1 MNLLGNLRKG
11 QCQPALRLMQNPAPP
26 PIGNPTPDPVPPP
39 APESDLISFNENP
52 LSHQP
57 TQPREATAPAPD
69 SEIGPTTEQNKAI
82 LIYKI
87 IANGI
92 EFYDRKRKWYGVK
105 DDFHALYNKY
115 YFIKADNGETIIKAY
130 IRIIDESEA
139 ISKKTKGNI
148 DMRKTGNYTLTTIK
162 LFNETTLA
170 PKRSEKISEQEK
182 AWINLATTGALIFAE
197 KYDGEGSQYD
207 VNSMYIFEMIKK
219 DATWPIAS
227 GKFHTINSSFTEK
240 WSKFPY
246 GIYKATIEGN
256 PPKKSL
262 QCTRYLRYNPYG
274 IYTHYDLECAKK
286 NDLKVYLMN
295 ESPNAL
301 IYEKNTRI
309 TGKDMFGEWGN
320 ILYNIKKEGGTAG
333 KVSKALLVS
342 LWGALS
348 TIEGNP
354 PKKSLQCTRYLR
366 YNPYGIYTHY
376 DLECAKK
383 NGLKVYL
390 MNESPNA
397 LIYEKNTRI
406 TGKDMF
412 GEWGNILY
420 NIKKEGG
427 TAGKV
432 SKALLVSLWGALCEQ
447 RNGQNYGTHPR
458 IKPFLLASTRKTIS
472 EIVKPLGDQVKR
484 IHTDGF
490 IVAGK
495 VKLKTGIEMGE
506 LKFEKR
512 GVCVVKNCISVTWKP
527 SYPEIPNLITNS
539 LPDFGKIQDK
549 EQNTKLTV
557 KRKPLKRFD
566 INLPNEIIIE
576 ILQHLRTQ
584 NDRLDTKC
592 PTSQCGNN
600 ELLFSVLYVNKRW
613 NECATYL
620 IWRRIT
626 IYRYNIMKFVE
637 LIKKKPLANVI
648 KYIKQIEFERI
659 DNYFNTNEFLLEDIV
674 SICQDII
681 SISFKDCGWGFLNN
695 SSLKMILDTCKN
707 LNNII
712 IYRSKRIAPKTV
724 LSIPEK
730 CTHIK
735 TIKIQN
741 CERITDKILDQL
753 VNKYPK
759 IEINKINK
767 KEQHINDQVYAKR

>member
-1 MNLLGNLRKG
+1 MVLNCPGCACPILTGKTRDLNKHMNLLGNLRKG

-26 PIGNPTPDPVPPP
+26 PVGNPTPDPVPPP

-52 LSHQP
+52 PTHQP
-57 TQPREATAPAPD
+57 AQPREATAPAPD
-69 SEIGPTTEQNKAI
+69 PEIGSTTERNKAI

-92 EFYDRKRKWYGVK
+92 EFYDGKRKWYGVK
-105 DDFHALYNKY
+105 DDFHGLYNKY
-115 YFIKADNGETIIKAY
+115 YFIKADNGETIIKEY

-182 AWINLATTGALIFAE
+182 AWINLATIGALIFAE

-207 VNSMYIFEMIKK
+207 VFRLFEIYAESILYMES
-219 DATWPIAS
+219 WPIAS
-227 GKFHTINSSFTEK
+227 GMFHTINSSFTEK

-246 GIYKATIEGN
+246 GIYKA
-256 PPKKSL
+256 
-262 QCTRYLRYNPYG
+262 
-274 IYTHYDLECAKK
+274 
-286 NDLKVYLMN
+286 
-295 ESPNAL
+295 
-301 IYEKNTRI
+301 
-309 TGKDMFGEWGN
+309 
-320 ILYNIKKEGGTAG
+320 
-333 KVSKALLVS
+333 
-342 LWGALS
+342 

-512 GVCVVKNCISVTWKP
+512 GVCVVKNCISITWKP

-539 LPDFGKIQDK
+539 LPDFEKIQDK

-584 NDRLDTKC
+584 NDRLNTKC
-592 PTSQCGNN
+592 PASQCGNN
-600 ELLFSVLYVNKRW
+600 ELLFPVLYVNKRW

-637 LIKKKPLANVI
+637 LIKKKALANVI

-659 DNYFNTNEFLLEDIV
+659 DNYFNTNEFLLEDIFTKD
-674 SICQDII
+674 DI
-681 SISFKDCGWGFLNN
+681 GY
-695 SSLKMILDTCKN
+695 MQE
-707 LNNII
+707 
-712 IYRSKRIAPKTV
+712 SK
-724 LSIPEK
+724 
-730 CTHIK
+730 
-735 TIKIQN
+735 
-741 CERITDKILDQL
+741 
-753 VNKYPK
+753 
-759 IEINKINK
+759 
-767 KEQHINDQVYAKR
+767 